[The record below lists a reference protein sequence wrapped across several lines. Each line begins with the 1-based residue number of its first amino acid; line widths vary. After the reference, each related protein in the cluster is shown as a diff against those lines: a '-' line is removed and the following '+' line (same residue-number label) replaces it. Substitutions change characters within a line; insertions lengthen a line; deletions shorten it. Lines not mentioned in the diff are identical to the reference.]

1 MQKAYIETS
10 VINQAFSE
18 SVTGN
23 DIAIYLDTLGFQ
35 PTIGIHTIYELAKT
49 YLEPNSTLKAQQ
61 LFSILLQ
68 LEASIIP
75 PTDEVFKKEIMK
87 LRTGAAV
94 LPFLD
99 TLNQSSTRQEI
110 NKLANGIFDSKAE
123 KFIKSREK
131 LHRTKNPIIYED
143 FLDYIAK
150 VKSYHTDI
158 LRNIRTFEDVVS
170 YFENQIPDLIVKIL
184 KGKVSKNEAVELFH
198 RLGSFPTLRSAV
210 RANIDLCFICIV
222 HNTHPGSDRKDDNRH
237 IVDSSYCQAIVT
249 GDEQLAKR
257 VNRINP
263 ELVLIPW
270 ENISFRYRKSNQ
282 SSNQSLHSDG

>member
-1 MQKAYIETS
+1 MQKVYIETS
-10 VINQAFSE
+10 VINRAFSE
-18 SVTGN
+18 SITGN

-35 PTIGIHTIYELAKT
+35 PTIGTHTIYELAKT
-49 YLEPNSTLKAQQ
+49 YLEPNSILKAQQ
-61 LFSILLQ
+61 LFSILLE

-75 PTDEVFKKEIMK
+75 PTDKLFKKEIMK

-110 NKLANGIFDSKAE
+110 HKLANGIFDSKAQEFIKNRE
-123 KFIKSREK
+123 KF
-131 LHRTKNPIIYED
+131 HRTNNPIIYRD
-143 FLDYIAK
+143 FLDHINK
-150 VKSYHTDI
+150 VKSYGTDI
-158 LRNIRTFEDVVS
+158 LKNIRTFEDVVS
-170 YFENQIPDLIVKIL
+170 YFKNQIPDLIVKIL
-184 KGKVSKNEAVELFH
+184 KGKVSKYEAVELFH
-198 RLGSFPTLRSAV
+198 RLDSFPALRSAV

-237 IVDSSYCQAIVT
+237 IVDSSYSKGIVT

-263 ELVLIPW
+263 ELVIIAW
-270 ENISFRYRKSNQ
+270 KNISFKYRKSNQ
-282 SSNQSLHSDG
+282 SSNHRMNSD